1 MSEKRVRG
9 NVPNTNC
16 EAFSPMTYIY
26 TLRPCSVWKGLKR
39 FERDW
44 RGLNPLQVKI
54 LLKPPQSPSIPVARG
69 LSEHGLK
76 MFYKM
81 SVKGGNVKK
90 KKKNSKIVLY
100 VSLQRIS
107 MLDKRS
113 SVIHHQ
119 GQNRRPMRTRDMNQ
133 STCGR

>member
-90 KKKNSKIVLY
+90 KRKIARSFCMCRFKGSVCWTREAASFIIKVKIVVRCALE
-100 VSLQRIS
+100 I
-107 MLDKRS
+107 
-113 SVIHHQ
+113 
-119 GQNRRPMRTRDMNQ
+119 
-133 STCGR
+133 